1 MGHDIYALFCK
12 AADHCTDFRGVL
24 FPAVHGSHLLRTP
37 VFIGMGAIILSGIAL
52 KRLLSLRGDPA
63 PFIMELPAYH
73 LPQLGTVLKSAIDR
87 AVAFIKKA
95 GTIIFVA
102 CIFIWFTSSYNF
114 TFDRVGEEESILAFF
129 GRLLAPIFAP
139 LGWGTWR
146 GAVAT
151 ITGLVAKE
159 NVIGTFGIL
168 YRPKVGFLKPVQRSG
183 KCCEAITPQ

>member
-1 MGHDIYALFCK
+1 
-12 AADHCTDFRGVL
+12 
-24 FPAVHGSHLLRTP
+24 
-37 VFIGMGAIILSGIAL
+37 
-52 KRLLSLRGDPA
+52 
-63 PFIMELPAYH
+63 MELPAYH

-168 YRPKVGFLKPVQRSG
+168 YGQCVFPTLNPRNLRVGIIPLSMQFACFHQS
-183 KCCEAITPQ
+183 Q

>member
-1 MGHDIYALFCK
+1 MPCSAKLPIIALISGRSFRQFMGRTFCVFHWDGGHYFIRYRIEKTALF
-12 AADHCTDFRGVL
+12 A
-24 FPAVHGSHLLRTP
+24 
-37 VFIGMGAIILSGIAL
+37 
-52 KRLLSLRGDPA
+52 GDPA

-87 AVAFIKKA
+87 AVAFIKKPER
-95 GTIIFVA
+95 
-102 CIFIWFTSSYNF
+102 SSSLH
-114 TFDRVGEEESILAFF
+114 VSLSGLLLATTLPLIEWGRRKHLSLF

-159 NVIGTFGIL
+159 NVIGTFGFCTA
-168 YRPKVGFLKPVQRSG
+168 KVGFLKPVQRSG

>member
-1 MGHDIYALFCK
+1 MGRTFCVFHWDGGHYFIRYRIEKTALF
-12 AADHCTDFRGVL
+12 A
-24 FPAVHGSHLLRTP
+24 
-37 VFIGMGAIILSGIAL
+37 
-52 KRLLSLRGDPA
+52 GDPA

-87 AVAFIKKA
+87 AVAFIKKPER
-95 GTIIFVA
+95 
-102 CIFIWFTSSYNF
+102 SSSLH
-114 TFDRVGEEESILAFF
+114 VSLSGLLLATTLPLIEWGRRKHLSLF

-168 YRPKVGFLKPVQRSG
+168 YGQSGVSETGTEIWQVLRGDYTPVAAYSF
-183 KCCEAITPQ
+183 